1 VVRQNLRIYT
11 IGIGSEAGGF
21 IPVEQQD
28 GGVEYLKDLH
38 GVRIVSRL
46 NEGTLRRIAQTTGGR
61 FYRAYEGSEIGRA
74 LREIVSL
81 ERELIGYRKQ
91 REWFDLYFPLLVGT
105 AVLFL
110 GAWGMERD

>member
-1 VVRQNLRIYT
+1 
-11 IGIGSEAGGF
+11 
-21 IPVEQQD
+21 
-28 GGVEYLKDLH
+28 
-38 GVRIVSRL
+38 VSRL
-46 NEGTLRRIAQTTGGR
+46 NERTLRRIAQTTGGR
-61 FYRAYEGSEIGRA
+61 FYRAYEESEIGRA